1 MVPILSRGDEL
12 IDLTDVP
19 LYLIVCFQ
27 YGGFKL
33 PFIVVGV
40 LVLAVLPIM
49 FFALEKDRRECSIPC
64 PWDQNTSIFIIKNSI
79 KTPFI
84 KICHICSRLNGLTS
98 LQMNT
103 LYPQNY
109 EKHVE
114 VWGLFC

>member
-1 MVPILSRGDEL
+1 MSVRMVPILSRGDEL

-49 FFALEKDRRECSIPC
+49 FFALEKDRRE
-64 PWDQNTSIFIIKNSI
+64 
-79 KTPFI
+79 
-84 KICHICSRLNGLTS
+84 SRFDSMPLGPKYKYFYYKKLN
-98 LQMNT
+98 
-103 LYPQNY
+103 
-109 EKHVE
+109 
-114 VWGLFC
+114 